1 MIGASDISLEPE
13 DSLALIVNYEPSF
26 AVLKNLLI
34 TSDNEQIVSVN
45 GNVLT
50 AVADGS
56 TTVTATAMNKNKFYS
71 ASGRVT
77 VAPLEY
83 DLTPT
88 RTATGIALAR
98 IPKTIEVG
106 EDFSAQAYVLSEV
119 TADHPYP
126 YGYSDDNLV
135 RFTSDN
141 NDVCRVKNGVLYG
154 VAPGTAIIT
163 VSDMTGTVTESFT
176 VEVVAETKLEY
187 TDAEVMIVNAEDYD
201 WTDEESA
208 TLAII
213 DILAMASSA
222 GMKKVVF
229 PNQIYA
235 VSPAYGTISVP
246 SNMILDFSGGMIQ
259 IQESAMTQTGYQMF
273 LFQNTEYSSIV
284 NANIYGERYLISGTG
299 VESCESIH
307 FAGHNY
313 RSGIENCTVSNSP
326 GFNIGAMMKNLV
338 RVPFTLASVETGGI
352 DDSGV
357 NKEESYAFRN
367 NGYMDIASIG
377 SQFGFGNMQGYQGYL
392 YLSARCYD
400 IFFYDSNK
408 VFLSSMK
415 NCIQYYMY
423 DKPDNARYARIV
435 FRQASA
441 PTSCDGDFGGIAHI
455 YSMSR
460 PQKCY
465 IRDCVMENNYS
476 TAIQPNGGESWCI
489 ERCTFRE
496 NGFRDPSSHIDWED
510 GRNNNKGHVLRWC
523 TFEGG
528 GTVLSVGSDGLV
540 VHNNVFDGAA
550 FGIGAEV
557 QNSRIWLNQFINSK
571 ANIATKTDMVF
582 SQNYGFDGS
591 SYTLTNN
598 DAANFAIREH
608 SNLFE

>member
-1 MIGASDISLEPE
+1 MYD
-13 DSLALIVNYEPSF
+13 SF
-26 AVLKNLLI
+26 ALSIKSFI
-34 TSDNEQIVSVN
+34 SDYTSPRYSTEDNDVVEVTEKGIVSTRSP
-45 GNVLT
+45 G
-50 AVADGS
+50 VATVEAEISKDGYVY
-56 TTVTATAMNKNKFYS
+56 TDTATVNVVESFDY
-71 ASGRVT
+71 
-77 VAPLEY
+77 
-83 DLTPT
+83 TPVST

-154 VAPGTAIIT
+154 VAPGTATIT
-163 VSDMTGTVTESFT
+163 VSDIAGTVTESFT

-187 TDAEVMIVNAEDYD
+187 TDAEVMTVNAEDYN
-201 WTDEESA
+201 WTDEEST

-213 DILAMASSA
+213 SILETASSA

-235 VSPAYGTISVP
+235 VSPAYGTINVP
-246 SNMILDFSGGMIQ
+246 SNMILDFSGATIQ
-259 IQESAMTQTGYQMF
+259 IQESAMTNTGYQMF
-273 LFQNTEYSSIV
+273 LFQNTEHSSIV

-299 VESCESIH
+299 AESCQSIY

-313 RSGIENCTVSNSP
+313 HSGIENCTVSNSP

-357 NKEESYAFRN
+357 NKTESYAFRN

-400 IFFYDSNK
+400 IFFYDENK

-415 NCIQYYMY
+415 NCVQYYMY

-489 ERCTFRE
+489 ERCTFRD
-496 NGFRDPSSHIDWED
+496 NGYRDPSSHIDWED

-528 GTVLSVGSDGLV
+528 GTVLAVGADGLV
-540 VHNNVFDGAA
+540 IHNNVFDDAD
-550 FGIGAEV
+550 FSIGAEV
-557 QNSRIWLNQFINSK
+557 QNSRIWLNQFIGCK
-571 ANIATKTDMVF
+571 ANVNPKTDTLF
-582 SQNYGFDGS
+582 AQNYGFDGS
-591 SYTLTNN
+591 SYTLTDSGVNWTV
-598 DAANFAIREH
+598 REH
-608 SNLFE
+608 SNVFE